1 MHPHD
6 FLSLD
11 IQMAHMMVKCITKI
25 EANEMLNGMVISNFP
40 NLDKNGKQAL
50 IKQMQKQAEI
60 KKESKQSPVSN
71 MDVSSWLKGVFGG

>member
-1 MHPHD
+1 
-6 FLSLD
+6 
-11 IQMAHMMVKCITKI
+11 
-25 EANEMLNGMVISNFP
+25 MLNGMVISNFP